1 MMTMTRLDETH
12 SRTSLR
18 CVAALPKTRAARDLV
33 ADWKRWSLPERIL
46 AAVIVP
52 LAALTVLAMSTALA
66 SGGH

>member
-18 CVAALPKTRAARDLV
+18 RVAALPRTRAARDLV
-33 ADWKRWSLPERIL
+33 ADWKRWSLSERIL

>member
-12 SRTSLR
+12 SRTSLQR
-18 CVAALPKTRAARDLV
+18 VTALPKTRAARDLV

-52 LAALTVLAMSTALA
+52 LAALMVLAMSTALA